1 MQGTDAITAT
11 SHSDV
16 VIDEDPCSQLMD
28 GEDKMVE
35 SPSSTMPA
43 AHISSPHFKSWIYE
57 IDGEAAYNTLDKDD
71 EPLNDPDDDEVNT
84 ADTSFTQPHKGQH
97 QLQGV
102 ILHCGYKT
110 HGIFCECLATV
121 SKRNITY
128 VVPFGMMKYVEITQ
142 QEYDKFNETTAN
154 TDSHSISKE
163 KLKQNLLETI
173 DQKRDISDLE
183 YLPTTM
189 PACLPRTVAP
199 PVVDSTTTKP
209 KSRAPNMTPKNTG
222 LVMNC
227 YALRR
232 RMTAARVDK
241 FIRPASAVYMGAVM
255 KYLMAEVLE
264 LDKNCAQDMTM
275 MMIETATQR
284 SLHPLNNSTSI
295 PHRIKEK
302 MRQTPEPDAEGMT
315 EEEEEDDPEE
325 EPLRI
330 HITKK
335 EVKKMQLDALS
346 PTFIVSPQHETQKTI
361 LSPI

>member
-11 SHSDV
+11 SHSDE

-128 VVPFGMMKYVEITQ
+128 VVPFGMMKSVEITQ
-142 QEYDKFNETTAN
+142 KEYDKFYETTAN

-163 KLKQNLLETI
+163 QLKQYLLQII
-173 DQKRDISDLE
+173 DQKKRLNITDGHL
-183 YLPTTM
+183 
-189 PACLPRTVAP
+189 
-199 PVVDSTTTKP
+199 
-209 KSRAPNMTPKNTG
+209 
-222 LVMNC
+222 
-227 YALRR
+227 
-232 RMTAARVDK
+232 
-241 FIRPASAVYMGAVM
+241 FIR
-255 KYLMAEVLE
+255 E
-264 LDKNCAQDMTM
+264 LLWEMEDIHTDENAQDMIM

-284 SLHPLNNSTSI
+284 SLHPLNDPTDI
-295 PHRIKEK
+295 PHQIKE
-302 MRQTPEPDAEGMT
+302 MI
-315 EEEEEDDPEE
+315 EEKEDDPEE

-330 HITKK
+330 PTTKK
-335 EVKKMQLDALS
+335 EVKKAQLDTLY
-346 PTFIVSPQHETQKTI
+346 PTPIVFSQHETQKTT
-361 LSPI
+361 LSPIHENAYQEDMLTVTLQEDVLPVTFQGTW

>member
-1 MQGTDAITAT
+1 MQ
-11 SHSDV
+11 
-16 VIDEDPCSQLMD
+16 
-28 GEDKMVE
+28 
-35 SPSSTMPA
+35 
-43 AHISSPHFKSWIYE
+43 
-57 IDGEAAYNTLDKDD
+57 
-71 EPLNDPDDDEVNT
+71 
-84 ADTSFTQPHKGQH
+84 
-97 QLQGV
+97 
-102 ILHCGYKT
+102 
-110 HGIFCECLATV
+110 
-121 SKRNITY
+121 
-128 VVPFGMMKYVEITQ
+128 
-142 QEYDKFNETTAN
+142 
-154 TDSHSISKE
+154 
-163 KLKQNLLETI
+163 
-173 DQKRDISDLE
+173 
-183 YLPTTM
+183 
-189 PACLPRTVAP
+189 
-199 PVVDSTTTKP
+199 
-209 KSRAPNMTPKNTG
+209 KNTG

-361 LSPI
+361 LSPIYDNAYQEDVLPMTFKRNMMIDNAYQEDMLTMTDQGNEVTKNAYKEDVLPMTFKRNMVINNAYQEDVLLVAFKVNEASNIYKKFAKSTMNETTYQEDMLPMTIKENVFIKDYMKYTMPTIHEPAHRENMEDKTYVKTVVMPTTVAITNSGNNDPADPHKNCVMGKTGTKDGTKRLATTSERGGRGGITKCACGNFATVAQSQLPPASADAAGSLD